1 MVLHSMT
8 AFGRGEAMAEGYRF
22 TVELR
27 TLNHRFCD
35 IRIKLPRKYTDF
47 EEEIKRKL
55 NSQFSR
61 GRIEVNV
68 VADEALDK
76 VQHLT
81 VDSELVE
88 TYKRLLLDLQDQLG
102 LEASLGLD
110 TLLHFRDIFV
120 FEEDDEG
127 RAQAWKVLE
136 TALDQS
142 VEECIQM
149 RKEEGLAIEIDFIER
164 LSQLETL
171 SSEVES
177 RTPLVVVDVRDRLQ
191 KRIEELLGQGELDE
205 SRLAQEVAILA
216 EKSDIT
222 EEVIRFKS
230 HIQQFRALIKA
241 SGPRGRQLEFLL
253 QEMHREINTIGSKAN
268 DVEIAQKV
276 IQLKTEL
283 ERLREQVQNVE

>member
-1 MVLHSMT
+1 MVLQSMT
-8 AFGRGEAMAEGYRF
+8 AFGRGEAMADGYRF

-55 NSQFSR
+55 SSQFSR

-81 VDSELVE
+81 VDSELAE
-88 TYKRLLLDLQDQLG
+88 TYKRLLLDLQNKLG
-102 LEASLGLD
+102 LEASLSLD

-120 FEEDDEG
+120 FEEDEEG

-136 TALDQS
+136 AALDQS

-149 RKEEGLAIEIDFIER
+149 RKEEGSAIETDFTER
-164 LSQLETL
+164 LNQLETL
-171 SSEVES
+171 SGEVES
-177 RTPLVVVDVRDRLQ
+177 RTPIVVLDVRDRLQ

-222 EEVIRFKS
+222 EEVIRLKS
-230 HIQQFRALIKA
+230 HIQQFRALLKA

-268 DVEIAQKV
+268 DVEIANKV
-276 IQLKTEL
+276 IQIKTEL
-283 ERLREQVQNVE
+283 ERLREQVQNIE

>member
-1 MVLHSMT
+1 
-8 AFGRGEAMAEGYRF
+8 MADGYRF

-55 NSQFSR
+55 SSQFSR

-81 VDSELVE
+81 VDSKLAE
-88 TYKRLLLDLQDQLG
+88 TYKRLLLDLQNKLG
-102 LEASLGLD
+102 LEASLSLD

-120 FEEDDEG
+120 FEEDEEG

-136 TALDQS
+136 AALDQS

-149 RKEEGLAIEIDFIER
+149 RKEEGSAIETDFTER
-164 LSQLETL
+164 LNQLETL
-171 SSEVES
+171 SGEVES
-177 RTPLVVVDVRDRLQ
+177 RTPIVVLDVRDRLQ

-222 EEVIRFKS
+222 EEVIRLKS
-230 HIQQFRALIKA
+230 HIQQFRALLKA

-268 DVEIAQKV
+268 DVEIANKV
-276 IQLKTEL
+276 IQIKTEL
-283 ERLREQVQNVE
+283 ERLREQVQNIE

>member
-8 AFGRGEAMAEGYRF
+8 AFGRGEAVADGYRF

-35 IRIKLPRKYTDF
+35 IRIKLPRRYTDF

-55 NSQFSR
+55 SSQFSR

-68 VADEALDK
+68 VADETLDK

-81 VDSELVE
+81 VDTELAE
-88 TYKRLLLDLQDQLG
+88 TYKRLLLDLKDKLG
-102 LEASLGLD
+102 IEAGLRLD

-120 FEEDDEG
+120 FKEDEESRG
-127 RAQAWKVLE
+127 QAWKVME
-136 TALDQS
+136 TALDQGLKQ
-142 VEECIQM
+142 CIHM
-149 RKEEGLAIEIDFIER
+149 RREEGSAIEADFNAR
-164 LSQLETL
+164 LNQLETL
-171 SSEVES
+171 GSEIES
-177 RTPLVVVDVRDRLQ
+177 RAALVVLDVRERLQ

-216 EKSDIT
+216 EKSDVT
-222 EEVIRFKS
+222 EELIRFKS
-230 HIQQFRALIKA
+230 HLQQFGNLLDA
-241 SGPRGRQLEFLL
+241 SGPRGRQLEFVL

-268 DVEIAQKV
+268 DVEIGQIV
-276 IQLKTEL
+276 IQIKTEL
-283 ERLREQVQNVE
+283 ERFREQLQNVE

>member
-1 MVLHSMT
+1 MT
-8 AFGRGEAMAEGYRF
+8 AFGRGEAMAGGYRF

-55 NSQFSR
+55 SSQFSR

-68 VADEALDK
+68 AADEALDK

-81 VDSELVE
+81 VDSELAE
-88 TYKRLLLDLQDQLG
+88 TYKRLLLDLQDKLG
-102 LEASLGLD
+102 LEASLRLD

-120 FEEDDEG
+120 FEEDEKG

-142 VEECIQM
+142 VEQCIQM
-149 RKEEGLAIEIDFIER
+149 RKEEGSAMENDFNER
-164 LSQLETL
+164 LNQLETI

-230 HIQQFRALIKA
+230 HIQQFRALLKA
-241 SGPRGRQLEFLL
+241 SGPRGRQLDFLL
-253 QEMHREINTIGSKAN
+253 QEMHREINTIGAKAN

-276 IQLKTEL
+276 IQIKTEL

>member
-1 MVLHSMT
+1 MVLQSMT
-8 AFGRGEAMAEGYRF
+8 AFGRGEAMADGYRF

-55 NSQFSR
+55 SSQFSR

-81 VDSELVE
+81 VDSELAE
-88 TYKRLLLDLQDQLG
+88 TYKRLLLDLQNKLG
-102 LEASLGLD
+102 LEASLSLD

-120 FEEDDEG
+120 FEEDEEG
-127 RAQAWKVLE
+127 RAQSWKVLE
-136 TALDQS
+136 AALDQS

-149 RKEEGLAIEIDFIER
+149 RKEEGSAIETDFTER
-164 LSQLETL
+164 LNQLETL
-171 SSEVES
+171 SGEVES
-177 RTPLVVVDVRDRLQ
+177 RTPIVVLDVRDRLQ

-222 EEVIRFKS
+222 EEVIRLKS
-230 HIQQFRALIKA
+230 HIQQFRALLKA

-268 DVEIAQKV
+268 DVEIANKV
-276 IQLKTEL
+276 IQIKTEL
-283 ERLREQVQNVE
+283 ERLREQVQNIE

>member
-1 MVLHSMT
+1 MT
-8 AFGRGEAMAEGYRF
+8 AFGRGEAMADGYRF

-55 NSQFSR
+55 SSQFSR
-61 GRIEVNV
+61 GRIEINV

-81 VDSELVE
+81 VDSELAE
-88 TYKRLLLDLQDQLG
+88 TYKRLLLDLQDKLG
-102 LEASLGLD
+102 LEASLRLD

-120 FEEDDEG
+120 FAEDEKS
-127 RAQAWKVLE
+127 RARAWKVLE
-136 TALDQS
+136 KALDQS
-142 VEECIQM
+142 VKECIQM
-149 RKEEGLAIEIDFIER
+149 RKEEGSVIEIDFNER
-164 LSQLETL
+164 LNQLETL

-177 RTPLVVVDVRDRLQ
+177 RTPLVVLDVRDRLH
-191 KRIEELLGQGELDE
+191 KRIEELLSQGELDE

-216 EKSDIT
+216 ERSDIT

-230 HIQQFRALIKA
+230 HIQQFRALLKA

-276 IQLKTEL
+276 IQIKTEL

>member
-1 MVLHSMT
+1 MT
-8 AFGRGEAMAEGYRF
+8 AFGRGEAMADGYRF

-55 NSQFSR
+55 SSEFSR

-81 VDSELVE
+81 VDAELAK
-88 TYKRLLLDLQDQLG
+88 TYKRLLLDLQDKLG

-120 FEEDDEG
+120 FEEDERS

-136 TALDQS
+136 MAVDQS
-142 VEECIQM
+142 VKECIQM
-149 RKEEGLAIEIDFIER
+149 RKEEGLAIETDFNER
-164 LSQLETL
+164 LNQLETL
-171 SSEVES
+171 SSEVEK
-177 RTPLVVVDVRDRLQ
+177 RTPLVVLDVRDRLQ

-216 EKSDIT
+216 ERSDIT
-222 EEVIRFKS
+222 EEVIRFNS
-230 HIQQFRALIKA
+230 HTQQFRALLKA

-276 IQLKTEL
+276 IQIKTEL

>member
-1 MVLHSMT
+1 MLYSMT
-8 AFGRGEAMAEGYRF
+8 AFGRGEAMADGYRF

-47 EEEIKRKL
+47 EEEVKRKL
-55 NSQFSR
+55 SSEFSR

-81 VDSELVE
+81 VDAELAK
-88 TYKRLLLDLQDQLG
+88 TYKRLLLDLQDKLG
-102 LEASLGLD
+102 LEASLRLD

-120 FEEDDEG
+120 FEEDEKS

-136 TALDQS
+136 MAVDQS
-142 VEECIQM
+142 VKQCIQM
-149 RKEEGLAIEIDFIER
+149 RKEEGSVIEIDFNER
-164 LSQLETL
+164 LNQLETL

-177 RTPLVVVDVRDRLQ
+177 RTPLVVLEVRDRLH

-216 EKSDIT
+216 ERSDIT

-230 HIQQFRALIKA
+230 HTQQFRALLKA

-276 IQLKTEL
+276 IQIKTEL

>member
-1 MVLHSMT
+1 MLHSMT

>member
-1 MVLHSMT
+1 MVLQSMT
-8 AFGRGEAMAEGYRF
+8 AFGRGEAMADGYRF

-55 NSQFSR
+55 SSQFSR

-81 VDSELVE
+81 VDSELAE
-88 TYKRLLLDLQDQLG
+88 TYKRLLLDLQNKLG
-102 LEASLGLD
+102 LEASLSLD
-110 TLLHFRDIFV
+110 TLLHFRDIFI
-120 FEEDDEG
+120 FEEDEEG

-136 TALDQS
+136 AALDQS
-142 VEECIQM
+142 VEQCIQM
-149 RKEEGLAIEIDFIER
+149 RKEEGSAIETDFTER
-164 LSQLETL
+164 LNQLETL
-171 SSEVES
+171 SGEVES
-177 RTPLVVVDVRDRLQ
+177 RTPIVVLEVRDRLQ

-222 EEVIRFKS
+222 EEVIRLKS
-230 HIQQFRALIKA
+230 HIQQFRALLKA

-268 DVEIAQKV
+268 DVEIANKV
-276 IQLKTEL
+276 IQIKTEL
-283 ERLREQVQNVE
+283 ERLREQVQNIE

>member
-1 MVLHSMT
+1 MVLQSMT
-8 AFGRGEAMAEGYRF
+8 AFGRGEAMADGYRF

-55 NSQFSR
+55 SSQFSR

-81 VDSELVE
+81 VDSELAE
-88 TYKRLLLDLQDQLG
+88 TYKRLLLDLQNKLG
-102 LEASLGLD
+102 LEASLSLD

-120 FEEDDEG
+120 FEEDEEG

-136 TALDQS
+136 AALDQS

-149 RKEEGLAIEIDFIER
+149 RKEEGSAIETDFTER
-164 LSQLETL
+164 LNQLETL
-171 SSEVES
+171 SGEVES
-177 RTPLVVVDVRDRLQ
+177 RTPIVVLDVRDRLQ

-222 EEVIRFKS
+222 EEVIRLKS
-230 HIQQFRALIKA
+230 HIQQFRVLLKA

-268 DVEIAQKV
+268 DVEIANKV
-276 IQLKTEL
+276 IQIKTEL
-283 ERLREQVQNVE
+283 ERLREQVQNIE

>member
-1 MVLHSMT
+1 MVLQSMT
-8 AFGRGEAMAEGYRF
+8 AFGRGEAMADGYRF

-55 NSQFSR
+55 SSQFSR

-81 VDSELVE
+81 VDSELAE
-88 TYKRLLLDLQDQLG
+88 TYKRLLLDLQNKLG
-102 LEASLGLD
+102 LEASLSLD

-120 FEEDDEG
+120 FEEDEEG

-136 TALDQS
+136 AALDQS

-149 RKEEGLAIEIDFIER
+149 RKEEGSAIETDFTER
-164 LSQLETL
+164 LNQLETL
-171 SSEVES
+171 SGEVES
-177 RTPLVVVDVRDRLQ
+177 RTPIVVLDVRDRLQ

-222 EEVIRFKS
+222 EEVIRLKS
-230 HIQQFRALIKA
+230 HIQQFRALLKA
-241 SGPRGRQLEFLL
+241 SGPRGRHLEFLL

-268 DVEIAQKV
+268 DVEIANKV
-276 IQLKTEL
+276 IQIKTEL
-283 ERLREQVQNVE
+283 ERLREQVQNIE

>member
-1 MVLHSMT
+1 MVLQSMT
-8 AFGRGEAMAEGYRF
+8 AFGRGEAMADGYRF

-55 NSQFSR
+55 SSQFSR

-81 VDSELVE
+81 VDSELAE
-88 TYKRLLLDLQDQLG
+88 TYKRLLLDLQNKLG
-102 LEASLGLD
+102 LEASLSLD

-120 FEEDDEG
+120 FEEDEEG

-136 TALDQS
+136 AALDQS
-142 VEECIQM
+142 VEQCIQM
-149 RKEEGLAIEIDFIER
+149 RKEEGSAIETDFTER
-164 LSQLETL
+164 LNQLETL
-171 SSEVES
+171 SGEVES
-177 RTPLVVVDVRDRLQ
+177 RTPIVVLEVRDRLQ

-222 EEVIRFKS
+222 EEVIRLKS
-230 HIQQFRALIKA
+230 HIQQFRALLKA

-268 DVEIAQKV
+268 DVEIANKV
-276 IQLKTEL
+276 IQIKTEL
-283 ERLREQVQNVE
+283 ERLREQVQNIE

>member
-1 MVLHSMT
+1 MVLYSMT
-8 AFGRGEAMAEGYRF
+8 AFGRGEAMADGYRF

-35 IRIKLPRKYTDF
+35 IRIKLPRKYVDF

-55 NSQFSR
+55 SSQFSR
-61 GRIEVNV
+61 GRIEINV

-81 VDSELVE
+81 VDSELAK
-88 TYKRLLLDLQDQLG
+88 TYKRLLLDLQDKLG
-102 LEASLGLD
+102 LEASLRLD

-120 FEEDDEG
+120 FAEDEKS
-127 RAQAWKVLE
+127 RARAWKVLAK
-136 TALDQS
+136 ALDQS
-142 VEECIQM
+142 VKECIQM
-149 RKEEGLAIEIDFIER
+149 RKEEGSVIEIDFNER
-164 LSQLETL
+164 LNQLETL

-177 RTPLVVVDVRDRLQ
+177 RTPLVVLDVRDRLH

-216 EKSDIT
+216 ERSDIT
-222 EEVIRFKS
+222 EELIRFTS
-230 HIQQFRALIKA
+230 HIQQFRALLKA

-276 IQLKTEL
+276 IQIKTEL

>member
-1 MVLHSMT
+1 MVLQSMT
-8 AFGRGEAMAEGYRF
+8 AFGRGEAMADGYRF

-55 NSQFSR
+55 SSQFSR

-68 VADEALDK
+68 VADESLDK

-81 VDSELVE
+81 VDSELAE
-88 TYKRLLLDLQDQLG
+88 TYKRLLLDLQNKLG
-102 LEASLGLD
+102 LEASLSLD

-120 FEEDDEG
+120 FEEDEEG

-136 TALDQS
+136 AALDQS

-149 RKEEGLAIEIDFIER
+149 RKEEGSAIETDFTER
-164 LSQLETL
+164 LNQLETL
-171 SSEVES
+171 SGEVES
-177 RTPLVVVDVRDRLQ
+177 RTPIVVLDVRDRLQ

-222 EEVIRFKS
+222 EEVIRLKS
-230 HIQQFRALIKA
+230 HIQQFRALLKA

-268 DVEIAQKV
+268 DVEIANKV
-276 IQLKTEL
+276 IQIKTEL
-283 ERLREQVQNVE
+283 ERLREQVQNIE

>member
-1 MVLHSMT
+1 MLQSMT
-8 AFGRGEAMAEGYRF
+8 AFGRGEAMADGYRF

-55 NSQFSR
+55 SSQFSR

-81 VDSELVE
+81 VDSELAE
-88 TYKRLLLDLQDQLG
+88 TYKRLLLDLQNKLG
-102 LEASLGLD
+102 LEASLSLD

-120 FEEDDEG
+120 FEEDEEG

-136 TALDQS
+136 AALDQS

-149 RKEEGLAIEIDFIER
+149 RKEEGSAIETDFTER
-164 LSQLETL
+164 LNQLETL
-171 SSEVES
+171 SGEVES
-177 RTPLVVVDVRDRLQ
+177 RTPIVVLDVRDRLQ

-222 EEVIRFKS
+222 EEVIRLKS
-230 HIQQFRALIKA
+230 HIQQFRALLKA

-268 DVEIAQKV
+268 DVEIANKV
-276 IQLKTEL
+276 IQIKTEL
-283 ERLREQVQNVE
+283 ERLREQVQNIE

>member
-1 MVLHSMT
+1 MVLQSMT
-8 AFGRGEAMAEGYRF
+8 AVGRGEAMADGYRF

-55 NSQFSR
+55 SSQFSR

-81 VDSELVE
+81 VDSELAE
-88 TYKRLLLDLQDQLG
+88 TYKRLLLDLQNKLG
-102 LEASLGLD
+102 LEASLSLD

-120 FEEDDEG
+120 FEEDEEG

-136 TALDQS
+136 AALDQS

-149 RKEEGLAIEIDFIER
+149 RKEEGSAIETDFTER
-164 LSQLETL
+164 LNQLETL
-171 SSEVES
+171 SGEVES
-177 RTPLVVVDVRDRLQ
+177 RTPIVVLDVRDRLQ

-222 EEVIRFKS
+222 EEVIRLKS
-230 HIQQFRALIKA
+230 HIQQFRALLKA
-241 SGPRGRQLEFLL
+241 SGPRGRHLEFLL

-268 DVEIAQKV
+268 DVEIANKV
-276 IQLKTEL
+276 IQIKTEL
-283 ERLREQVQNVE
+283 ERLREQVQNIE

>member
-1 MVLHSMT
+1 
-8 AFGRGEAMAEGYRF
+8 MADGYRF

-55 NSQFSR
+55 SSEFSR

-68 VADEALDK
+68 VADETLDK

-81 VDSELVE
+81 VDADLAK
-88 TYKRLLLDLQDQLG
+88 TYKRLLLDLQDKLG

-120 FEEDDEG
+120 FEEDEKS

-136 TALDQS
+136 MAVDQS
-142 VEECIQM
+142 VKQCIQM
-149 RKEEGLAIEIDFIER
+149 RKEEGLAIETDFNER
-164 LSQLETL
+164 LNQLETL
-171 SSEVES
+171 SSEVEK
-177 RTPLVVVDVRDRLQ
+177 RTPLVVLDVRDRLQ

-216 EKSDIT
+216 ERSDIT
-222 EEVIRFKS
+222 EEVIRFNS
-230 HIQQFRALIKA
+230 HIQQFRALLKA

-276 IQLKTEL
+276 IQIKTEL

>member
-8 AFGRGEAMAEGYRF
+8 AFGRGEAMADGYRF

-27 TLNHRFCD
+27 TLNHRFSD
-35 IRIKLPRKYTDF
+35 IRIKLPRRYTDF

-55 NSQFSR
+55 GAQFSR

-68 VADEALDK
+68 VADETLDK
-76 VQHLT
+76 VQHLA
-81 VDSELVE
+81 VDMELAE
-88 TYKRLLLDLQDQLG
+88 TYKRLLFDLQDKLG
-102 LEASLGLD
+102 LEAGLRLD

-120 FEEDDEG
+120 FKEDEESRG
-127 RAQAWKVLE
+127 QAWKVIE
-136 TALDQS
+136 QALDQS

-149 RKEEGLAIEIDFIER
+149 RREEGSAIETDFIER
-164 LSQLETL
+164 LNQLETL

-177 RTPLVVVDVRDRLQ
+177 RTPLVVLDVRDRLQ

-205 SRLAQEVAILA
+205 ARLAQEVAILA

-222 EEVIRFKS
+222 EELIRFKS
-230 HIQQFRALIKA
+230 HLQQFRALLKA

-268 DVEIAQKV
+268 DVQIAQKV
-276 IQLKTEL
+276 IQMKTEL
-283 ERLREQVQNVE
+283 ERFREQLQNVE